1 MPMITT
7 KTNTHHSM
15 CLIFKDS
22 ELLVKAEKPVELSDE
37 KVLQK
42 CFEQNYAKDWFTEPE
57 KDYTTAILE
66 EGAPTP
72 AKHKWIRLRELF
84 ATNDPVAPT
93 AARALALLKWR
104 RTARFC
110 GCCGGPLQ
118 DDKYETARVC
128 PLCGNVVFPR
138 ISPAIII
145 LVSKGDKILLARH
158 ATRNTD
164 LYTCLAGFMEHGENI
179 EECARREVKEET
191 GIEIEN
197 IRYCSSQ
204 AWPYPDQ
211 LMIALRA
218 DWKSGDLVLQE
229 SEIDDAKWFSRDNLP
244 PIPKPGSVAYKLITG
259 AL

>member
-1 MPMITT
+1 MITS
-7 KTNTHHSM
+7 KTNTHYPL

-22 ELLVKAEKPVELSDE
+22 KLLIKAESSFELADE
-37 KVLQK
+37 SLLQK
-42 CFEQNYAKDWFTEPE
+42 CFEQNYAKDWFSEPE
-57 KDYTTAILE
+57 KGYTTAILE

-72 AKHKWIRLRELF
+72 AKHKWITLRELF
-84 ATNDPVAPT
+84 AIDAPITST

-104 RTARFC
+104 KTARFC

-128 PLCGNVVFPR
+128 QLCGNVVFPR

-145 LVSKGDKILLARH
+145 LISKGDKILLARH

-164 LYTCLAGFMEHGENI
+164 LYTCLAGFMEHGESI
-179 EECARREVKEET
+179 EECARREVKEEV

-218 DWKSGDLVLQE
+218 DWKSGDLILQE
-229 SEIDDAKWFSRDNLP
+229 SEIDDAKWFTKDNLP
-244 PIPKPGSVAYKLITG
+244 SIPKPGSVAYKLIMG
-259 AL
+259 KL